1 MNSDQKNMSSV
12 RLGVVGVGYLGQH
25 HARIYADI
33 PGVELVGVVDA
44 DGDRAAEIA
53 GKYGVTHHADYRDLI
68 AKVDAVSI
76 ASPTITHFE
85 IARDFLQQGVDVLVE
100 KPITATLPQAEELV
114 RMAGVHHRVLQVGHI
129 ERFNG
134 AVRELARLVRDPG
147 FIEVHR
153 LGVFVDR
160 ATDVDVILDLMIH
173 DIDIIL
179 SLVRAPVRD
188 IRANGVPVITPNVD
202 IANARLEFENGCVAN
217 VTASRVSAR
226 PQRKIRF
233 FQPDTYI
240 SLDFQAQT
248 VECYRRVGDPRG
260 YLVGQMPKIIREE
273 ITIPKEEPLKVELSA
288 FVEAV
293 KHRTRPIVAGEE
305 GLNALHVATNILAK
319 IGLGTTDSDRAP
331 AS

>member
-1 MNSDQKNMSSV
+1 MNHDKKESSPP
-12 RLGVVGVGYLGQH
+12 RLGVVGVGYLGRH
-25 HARIYADI
+25 HARIYADME
-33 PGVELVGVVDA
+33 GVKLAGVVDV
-44 DGDRAAEIA
+44 DEDRAAKIG
-53 GKYGVTHHADYRDLI
+53 GKYGVPHYVDYRDLLSGI
-68 AKVDAVSI
+68 DAVSI
-76 ASPTITHFE
+76 ASPTVTHFE
-85 IARDFLQQGVDVLVE
+85 IARDFLQHGIDVLVE

-114 RMAGVHHRVLQVGHI
+114 RMAGMHQRILQVGHI

-134 AVRELARLVRDPG
+134 AVRELARLVRNPG

-179 SLVRAPVRD
+179 SLVRSPVRE
-188 IRANGVPVITPNVD
+188 IRANGVAVITPNVD
-202 IANARLEFENGCVAN
+202 IANARLAFENGCVAN

-226 PQRKIRF
+226 PQRKMRF

-260 YLVGQMPKIIREE
+260 YLSGQMPKIVREE
-273 ITIPKEEPLKVELSA
+273 VAIPKEEPLKVELSA

-293 KHRTRPIVAGEE
+293 QDRLRPIVGGEE
-305 GLNALHVATNILAK
+305 GLNALQVATDILAE
-319 IGLGTTDSDRAP
+319 IGEGPT
-331 AS
+331 ASGQASAS